1 MTIATFLYRYW
12 AKENLIPHHCMLVV
26 LYVAPKKHNWGSNT
40 GFLFLPRLSAAPV
53 FSLGSY
59 SDNVDENVPT
69 VTTVSGITLSASE
82 SGGGSVTYSI
92 ISSVGPFKLSADGT
106 KVLTNGLAV
115 NFVTQNSYTL
125 TVQAESAGNYGT
137 V

>member
-1 MTIATFLYRYW
+1 MCYISHEKSIIGVPTQVSCFFL
-12 AKENLIPHHCMLVV
+12 V
-26 LYVAPKKHNWGSNT
+26 LG
-40 GFLFLPRLSAAPV
+40 AAPV
-53 FSLGSY
+53 FSPGSY
-59 SDNVDENVPT
+59 SGNVDENVPT
-69 VTTVSGITLSASE
+69 DTTVSGITLSASE

-92 ISSVGPFKLSADGT
+92 ISSAGPFKLSANGT

-115 NFVTQNSYTL
+115 NFEAQNSYTL